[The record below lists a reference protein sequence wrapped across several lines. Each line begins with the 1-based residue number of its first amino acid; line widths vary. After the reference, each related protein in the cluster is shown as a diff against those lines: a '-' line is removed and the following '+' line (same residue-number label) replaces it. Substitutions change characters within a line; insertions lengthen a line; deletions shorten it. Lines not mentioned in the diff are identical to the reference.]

1 MLISCATNLQNY
13 PNNGAILAESNSM
26 INFTRSNTMNLKDA
40 SVIPFSV
47 QYSGF
52 ISIRCITYNPVP
64 TKYGNID
71 LNTQTPSGIIIK

>member
-1 MLISCATNLQNY
+1 
-13 PNNGAILAESNSM
+13 
-26 INFTRSNTMNLKDA
+26 MNLKDA

-52 ISIRCITYNPVP
+52 ISTKGITISPVP

-71 LNTQTPSGIIIK
+71 LNTQTPNGIIIK

>member
-1 MLISCATNLQNY
+1 
-13 PNNGAILAESNSM
+13 
-26 INFTRSNTMNLKDA
+26 MNLKDA

-52 ISIRCITYNPVP
+52 ISIKGITFNPVP

-71 LNTQTPSGIIIK
+71 LNTQTPNGILIK